1 MKPAA
6 SHRQAI
12 IPAVFTCVA
21 GAGAGRGGGTC
32 GTLQVRGAGEGQVGP
47 RLAAVYMSLYT
58 NRSAADSVADTT
70 TRN

>member
-21 GAGAGRGGGTC
+21 GAGRGGCTC

-58 NRSAADSVADTT
+58 NRSAADSVADTA